1 MNPDFERT
9 IPVKFKHNHVLL
21 VATDDE
27 EKKLRHELLVTGCA
41 IDVKDYTPKHND
53 NLEPGKNNI
62 MGMYTIINL
71 WHEFT

>member
-1 MNPDFERT
+1 M
-9 IPVKFKHNHVLL
+9 L

-27 EKKLRHELLVTGCA
+27 EKKLRRELLVTGCA

-53 NLEPGKNNI
+53 NLEPGNNNI

-71 WHEFT
+71 WHEFTWIADNIAVSSVWKEKD